1 MTDLVEEE
9 TRKNAYHL
17 QPYKGY
23 SPESIYEICKGL
35 IADAEAAGYKNCYLK
50 FESTIEPYENYPG
63 NPKITAWGFRKKYPH
78 EIAVEEDRK
87 DTQNLAKKLG
97 ISFYEASV
105 LKKNKDKLGL
115 V

>member
-1 MTDLVEEE
+1 MKNLVEEE
-9 TRKNAYHL
+9 LWEDAYHL
-17 QPYKGY
+17 QRHKKY
-23 SPESIYEICKGL
+23 SPKTIHKICKEL
-35 IADAEAAGYKNCYLK
+35 LANAEAAGYKNCRLK
-50 FESTIEPYENYPG
+50 FESAIEPYENYPG

-78 EIAVEEDRK
+78 EIAEEEDQK
-87 DTQNLAKKLG
+87 DTQNLADKLG